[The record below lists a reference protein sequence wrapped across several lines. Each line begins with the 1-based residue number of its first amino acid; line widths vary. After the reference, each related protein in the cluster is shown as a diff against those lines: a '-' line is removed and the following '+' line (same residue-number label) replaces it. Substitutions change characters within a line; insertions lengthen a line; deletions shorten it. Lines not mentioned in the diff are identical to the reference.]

1 MPMTKLK
8 QTYRS
13 MSTPCLSLASMASA
27 QVLVKSWTSQNQ
39 AEEDGEF
46 AVQTETTFCK
56 PGEEREAF
64 FPILSQR
71 TRIFDLWSRTGKYHA
86 ASTQKQIWDNGH
98 DHHTTTA
105 EAAMRMLNHNHES
118 WLKSLTG
125 PKSPWPPTTVVI
137 ATKFKRLPYIAPLY
151 LPCAQR

>member
-1 MPMTKLK
+1 MTKLK

-64 FPILSQR
+64 FPYFPREPGYLTS
-71 TRIFDLWSRTGKYHA
+71 DHELG
-86 ASTQKQIWDNGH
+86 STTLPVLKNKSEIMGMTITQQQQKQQC
-98 DHHTTTA
+98 
-105 EAAMRMLNHNHES
+105 E
-118 WLKSLTG
+118 
-125 PKSPWPPTTVVI
+125 
-137 ATKFKRLPYIAPLY
+137 
-151 LPCAQR
+151 C